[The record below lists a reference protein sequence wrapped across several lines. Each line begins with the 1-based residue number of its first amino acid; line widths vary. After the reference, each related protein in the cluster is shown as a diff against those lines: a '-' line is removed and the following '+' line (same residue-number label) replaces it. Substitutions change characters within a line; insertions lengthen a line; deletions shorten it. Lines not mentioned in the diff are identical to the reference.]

1 MFTGDTHTADTHT
14 LSSTHVIPSWNLPA
28 SASARMPIE
37 ALREE
42 DEDDNSHHHTPDLEQ
57 TLSAALR
64 SSAAREHTPQPL
76 TDSPAS
82 CSNVSNVSASPAAAF
97 LSFFCSPTPQQ
108 TANPDDE
115 GQVVTGYTLGPII
128 GYGATSIIR
137 TATSS
142 SGTQT
147 AVKIVRRSDLV
158 KAGNAPQARRKL
170 EHEAA
175 VWGTLSHEHVLP
187 LFSVVH
193 HPYADYFFTLYCP
206 AGSLLDILNRDG
218 SPALP
223 QDDAGMM
230 LRQVVRGLRYLHDT
244 AGYVHRDLKLE
255 NVLVDEMGVCKIGDF
270 GMSRRIDSDDDTDD
284 DQEDYLH
291 LPSFGGGMANVNN
304 STGVHRA
311 VSLAAPSK
319 RIPRSPLNHPHHAMG
334 MMRHNSARHRNSTST
349 NEPVHT
355 FQPGSLPYAS
365 PELLL
370 PQTSEGRRPHPSQDI
385 WALGVML
392 YALLT
397 GRLPFTDSFE
407 PRLQMKI
414 LNGYY
419 TVPPGI
425 GKGAER
431 ILAGCLKSS
440 VQERWTISMV
450 DEVSWGV
457 GWGAEG
463 DDAAAHDSDDHNDE
477 CLPPLASASSRSRSH
492 SRPPTSARSTR
503 SDWQL
508 DEPRSR
514 ASQEAASRR
523 STSRAKRSLSRV
535 PLMPL
540 SAGGSGRRSDSYD
553 YDRYGSR
560 SASRHPPRSR
570 SPVSASVSFSTPPLP
585 ASTSGSSGS
594 GSVSASAALTTFS
607 RSQLQH
613 QHPPPPIPLKTPSTS
628 TSTASLSYL
637 GSAYQEDDHES
648 ALDMSPSPPLL
659 SAPAPRGRRPSK
671 HQQYHQHS
679 ASRSPSPSV
688 VPTTPRD
695 APLGLASPAHVDA
708 TPLEDLEHLDLGAD
722 STRAATA
729 KSRGRQASRS
739 QGQVVGQLSLAM
751 AAAEAEAEAMARSDS
766 FASASTSD
774 SVGTPES
781 GRSGSSTSRM
791 DRIVEDG
798 DGDGA
803 EKPSSQLRRRAASSQ
818 PPRRNQRPTS
828 SPPTAGPR
836 MLNLNLNMAAPP
848 APLDPFL
855 TPASVTATA
864 PTLLVNR
871 SRSAHPRG

>member
-1 MFTGDTHTADTHT
+1 MFTGDTLSADIHT
-14 LSSTHVIPSWNLPA
+14 LSSTHVIQPWDLPA

-82 CSNVSNVSASPAAAF
+82 CSNVSASPAAAF
-97 LSFFCSPTPQQ
+97 LSFFSSPTPQHA
-108 TANPDDE
+108 ANPDDE

-206 AGSLLDILNRDG
+206 AGSP
-218 SPALP
+218 STSST
-223 QDDAGMM
+223 GM
-230 LRQVVRGLRYLHDT
+230 VVRGLRYLHDT

-270 GMSRRIDSDDDTDD
+270 GMSRRIDSDDDSDD

-291 LPSFGGGMANVNN
+291 LPSFGMGSANNN
-304 STGVHRA
+304 NNPGVHRA

-319 RIPRSPLNHPHHAMG
+319 RMPRNHPHQAMG
-334 MMRHNSARHRNSTST
+334 MMRHNTARHRNSTST
-349 NEPVHT
+349 NEPVHI

-370 PQTSEGRRPHPSQDI
+370 PQTSEGHRPHPSQDI

-397 GRLPFTDSFE
+397 GRLPFTDNFE

-431 ILAGCLKSS
+431 ILAGCLTSS

-463 DDAAAHDSDDHNDE
+463 DDAAAHDSDNSDE
-477 CLPPLASASSRSRSH
+477 CLPPLASSRSRSH
-492 SRPPTSARSTR
+492 SRPPMSARSA
-503 SDWQL
+503 SLDWQL

-540 SAGGSGRRSDSYD
+540 SAGGSGRRSDSRHDYE

-570 SPVSASVSFSTPPLP
+570 SPVSASAASVTFST
-585 ASTSGSSGS
+585 STSGSSGS
-594 GSVSASAALTTFS
+594 ASAPAALGTFP
-607 RSQLQH
+607 RSQLSH
-613 QHPPPPIPLKTPSTS
+613 QHPSPPIPLKTPSSS
-628 TSTASLSYL
+628 TSTASFSYL
-637 GSAYQEDDHES
+637 GPTYQEDES
-648 ALDMSPSPPLL
+648 AVDMSPSPPLL
-659 SAPAPRGRRPSK
+659 SAPVPRGRRPSK
-671 HQQYHQHS
+671 HQQYHQQS
-679 ASRSPSPSV
+679 TSRSPSPSV

-695 APLGLASPAHVDA
+695 DGPLVHDLGEP
-708 TPLEDLEHLDLGAD
+708 PLEELEHLDLSANAA
-722 STRAATA
+722 RAATA
-729 KSRGRQASRS
+729 KARGRQASRNH
-739 QGQVVGQLSLAM
+739 GPVVGQLSLAM

-766 FASASTSD
+766 LTSASTASD
-774 SVGTPES
+774 SVSAIGENARV
-781 GRSGSSTSRM
+781 G
-791 DRIVEDG
+791 
-798 DGDGA
+798 
-803 EKPSSQLRRRAASSQ
+803 KPDFSLPPPLSALRRRAASSQ
-818 PPRRNQRPTS
+818 PQGRHHQRPTS
-828 SPPTAGPR
+828 SPPAGGPR
-836 MLNLNLNMAAPP
+836 MLNLNVAAPP

-864 PTLLVNR
+864 PTLLLVNR